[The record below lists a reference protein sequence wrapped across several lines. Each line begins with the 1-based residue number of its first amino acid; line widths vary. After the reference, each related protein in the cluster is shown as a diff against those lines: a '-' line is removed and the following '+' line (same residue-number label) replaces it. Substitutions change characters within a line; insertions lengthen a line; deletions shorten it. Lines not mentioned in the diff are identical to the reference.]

1 MDSIDAVYSSFD
13 GQPDKVKN
21 TAFEIVKYLHEV
33 IKDGTIIIPEENYE
47 SELYPVLIEFHMAR
61 YKFLFQIDNEGSME
75 VWRGSGY
82 LGDSLDDFSL
92 ALFFE
97 WDY

>member
-1 MDSIDAVYSSFD
+1 MDSIDDVYSSFD
-13 GQPDKVKN
+13 GQPDKIKN
-21 TAFEIVKYLHEV
+21 TAIEIVDFLREV
-33 IKDGTIIIPEENYE
+33 IRDGSVVIPEENYE
-47 SELYPVLIEFHMAR
+47 PELYPVLIEFHMAR

-75 VWRGSGY
+75 VWRGTGY